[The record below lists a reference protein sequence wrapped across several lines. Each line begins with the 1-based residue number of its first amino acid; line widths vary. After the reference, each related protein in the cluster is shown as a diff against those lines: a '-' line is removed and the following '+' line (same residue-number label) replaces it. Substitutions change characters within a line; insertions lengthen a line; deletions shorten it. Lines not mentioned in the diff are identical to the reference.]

1 MQTLT
6 RSFRRVFS
14 RVLAVAGLSLA
25 AVAADVSTAAA
36 QPEKLFTDEVSNY
49 RLTSEGLQKF
59 LRATQALHELE
70 DEDLEVAEQF
80 ENLDEDDVDLAQIA
94 AAFDSEPM
102 VKNAINGAGFTSREY
117 VTFMFSMIQT
127 MFTAAMLEMG
137 GENALAQ
144 MENSVLKQNV
154 QFFLEH
160 QEEFE
165 AMGEALEEMGEDE
178 EEESEEESEEDP
190 N

>member
-1 MQTLT
+1 MPTLT

-25 AVAADVSTAAA
+25 AVAADVSSAAA

-59 LRATQALHELE
+59 LRATQALHGLE

-80 ENLDEDDVDLAQIA
+80 ESLNEDDVDLGQIA
-94 AAFDSEPM
+94 AAFDSEPR
-102 VKNAINGAGFTSREY
+102 VKGAINGAGFTSREY

-127 MFTAAMLEMG
+127 MFTAAMLEIG

-154 QFFLEH
+154 QFYREH
-160 QEEFE
+160 REEFE

-178 EEESEEESEEDP
+178 DEENEEE

>member
-1 MQTLT
+1 MPTLT

-25 AVAADVSTAAA
+25 AVAADVSSAAA

-49 RLTSEGLQKF
+49 RLTSAGLQKF
-59 LRATQALHELE
+59 LRATQALDALE
-70 DEDLEVAEQF
+70 EEDLDVGEQF
-80 ENLDEDDVDLAQIA
+80 ESLNEDDVDLGRIA
-94 AAFDSEPM
+94 AAFDSEPL
-102 VKNAINGAGFTSREY
+102 VKNAINGAGMTSREY
-117 VTFMFSMIQT
+117 LTFMFSMIQT

-144 MENSVLKQNV
+144 MENSVLKDNV
-154 QFFLEH
+154 QFFREH

-165 AMGEALEEMGEDE
+165 AMGEAMEAMGEDE
-178 EEESEEESEEDP
+178 GEESEEE

>member
-1 MQTLT
+1 MPTLT

-25 AVAADVSTAAA
+25 AVAADVSSAAA
-36 QPEKLFTDEVSNY
+36 QPEKLFTGEVSNY
-49 RLTSEGLQKF
+49 RLTSAGLQKF
-59 LRATQALHELE
+59 LTATRALSDLE
-70 DEDLEVAEQF
+70 EEDLAIGERFQ
-80 ENLDEDDVDLAQIA
+80 NMDEDDVDLDQIA
-94 AAFDSEPM
+94 SAFDSEPR
-102 VKNAINGAGFTSREY
+102 VKSAINGAGFTSREY

-160 QEEFE
+160 KEEF
-165 AMGEALEEMGEDE
+165 EALEEMGEDE
-178 EEESEEESEEDP
+178 DEENDEES
-190 N
+190 

>member
-1 MQTLT
+1 MPTLT

-25 AVAADVSTAAA
+25 AVAADASSAAA

-49 RLTSEGLQKF
+49 RLTSAGLQKF
-59 LRATQALHELE
+59 LAATQALHQLE
-70 DEDLEVAEQF
+70 EADLEVAEQF
-80 ENLDEDDVDLAQIA
+80 ENLDEDEVDLAQIA
-94 AAFDSEPM
+94 AAFDSEPQI
-102 VKNAINGAGFTSREY
+102 KNAINGAGMTSREY
-117 VTFMFSMIQT
+117 LTFMFSMIQT

-160 QEEFE
+160 KEEFE
-165 AMGEALEEMGEDE
+165 AMGEAMEAMGEDE
-178 EEESEEESEEDP
+178 EENEEE

>member
-1 MQTLT
+1 MPTLT

-25 AVAADVSTAAA
+25 AVAADVSSAAA
-36 QPEKLFTDEVSNY
+36 QPEKLFTEEVSNY
-49 RLTSEGLQKF
+49 RLTSAGLQKF
-59 LRATQALHELE
+59 LTATRALSALE
-70 DEDLEVAEQF
+70 DEDLEIEERF
-80 ENLDEDDVDLAQIA
+80 ENMDEDDVDLDQIA
-94 AAFDSEPM
+94 SAFDNEPR
-102 VKNAINGAGFTSREY
+102 VKAAINGAGFTSREY

-127 MFTAAMLEMG
+127 MFTAAMLEIG

-154 QFFLEH
+154 LFYREH

-178 EEESEEESEEDP
+178 GEEESEEE

>member
-1 MQTLT
+1 MPTLT

-25 AVAADVSTAAA
+25 AVAADASSAAA

-49 RLTSEGLQKF
+49 RLTSAGLQKF
-59 LRATQALHELE
+59 LTATRALHELE
-70 DEDLEVAEQF
+70 DADLEVAEQF
-80 ENLDEDDVDLAQIA
+80 ENLDEDDVDLGRIA

-102 VKNAINGAGFTSREY
+102 VKNAINGAGLTSREY

-154 QFFLEH
+154 QFFREH
-160 QEEFE
+160 REEFE

-178 EEESEEESEEDP
+178 GEENEES
-190 N
+190 